1 MGKYATCYSHVPPGD
16 VVACFRQEVAK
27 LRAEVEQLRK
37 RPAASEQDATEV
49 AKLRAENDE
58 LKKRP
63 ASLPAKKAK
72 VQQNEIASLKERLRS
87 ASSAASLSSAAAPE
101 VKLKGTLQDLVGN
114 DKKRVRRQAEVF
126 DPFADMVDAENR
138 KEMKKRI
145 RLEEELA
152 NQKLNKKATRVAQ
165 RKAIADR
172 KEKER

>member
-1 MGKYATCYSHVPPGD
+1 M
-16 VVACFRQEVAK
+16 
-27 LRAEVEQLRK
+27 
-37 RPAASEQDATEV
+37 
-49 AKLRAENDE
+49 
-58 LKKRP
+58 
-63 ASLPAKKAK
+63 
-72 VQQNEIASLKERLRS
+72 
-87 ASSAASLSSAAAPE
+87 AASLSSFKNAAFVTVDNDNIDINDENFWEKAIGIAPPP
-101 VKLKGTLQDLVGN
+101 VTDPKLKGTLQDLVGN
-114 DKKRVRRQAEVF
+114 DKKRARRQAEVF